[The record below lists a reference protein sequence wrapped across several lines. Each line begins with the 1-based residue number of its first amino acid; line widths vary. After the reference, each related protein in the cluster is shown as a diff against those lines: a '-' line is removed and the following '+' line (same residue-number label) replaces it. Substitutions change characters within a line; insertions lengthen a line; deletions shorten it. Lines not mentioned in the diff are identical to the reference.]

1 MGSGGG
7 CGGHGECSTAVGV
20 ACLPLIPRVHLFFGW
35 PDQLHRRHHCQDRY
49 LMAPLGWTG
58 VLKIF
63 FPALTQVREN
73 QPSCLRCHGSPR
85 THQQRRPRTGKCF
98 DGSAADREESGSN
111 YQLDQIPG
119 SPTTQITDRFLCG
132 QCIGQMWCT
141 FSWITGSTW
150 CSLHC
155 FGTVGDNSQLLAD
168 DVLLRRGKGD
178 RKFMPPSCY
187 AP

>member
-35 PDQLHRRHHCQDRY
+35 PDQLHRRHHCQDCY
-49 LMAPLGWTG
+49 QMAPLGWTG

-63 FPALTQVREN
+63 FPALTRVRGN

-85 THQQRRPRTGKCF
+85 THQHRRPGTRECF